1 MKWMESMRIR
11 SRVAGSWM
19 LMIASAAAFLWALIM
34 PLCSL
39 GLTAEE
45 TTLQEAYESGQ
56 IIRLHILAEDD
67 SPRAQKIKLA
77 VRDTILAAFGEEIK
91 KAGAMDADTVYALL
105 VQRKEAMLA
114 VAEQTARQYGFDGE
128 VTAQVGVLTLPEKA
142 YGDVTLPEGEYRA
155 LRITLG
161 QGQGQNWWCVLFPE
175 LCLALASDEPW
186 QVSPRQTASI
196 AELEWHSLEVFRHW
210 LLLPESP
217 N

>member
-11 SRVAGSWM
+11 SRVAGSWL
-19 LMIASAAAFLWALIM
+19 LMIASLAAFFWALIM
-34 PLCSL
+34 PLCAL

-67 SPRAQKIKLA
+67 SPRAQEIKLA
-77 VRDTILAAFGEEIK
+77 VRDAILVAFGKEIK
-91 KAGAMDADTVYALL
+91 AAGAKDADAVYALL
-105 VQRKEAMLA
+105 GQRKEAMLA

-128 VTAQVGVLTLPEKA
+128 VSAQVGVLTLPEKA
-142 YGDVTLPEGEYRA
+142 YGEVTLPQGEYRA

-161 QGQGQNWWCVLFPE
+161 KGLGQNWWCVLFPE

-186 QVSPRQTASI
+186 QVSPQQTASI
-196 AELEWHSLEVFRHW
+196 ADLKWYSVDIFRCW
-210 LLLPESP
+210 LLLPEP
-217 N
+217 QN

>member
-11 SRVAGSWM
+11 SRVAGSWLLM
-19 LMIASAAAFLWALIM
+19 LVSLAVFLWVLIM
-34 PLCSL
+34 PLCAL

-45 TTLQEAYESGQ
+45 TVLQDAYESGQ

-67 SPRAQKIKLA
+67 SPRAQEIKLA
-77 VRDTILAAFGEEIK
+77 VRDAILAAFGAEIEE
-91 KAGAMDADTVYALL
+91 AGAADAETVYTLL

-114 VAEQTARQYGFDGE
+114 VAEETARRYGFDGE
-128 VTAQVGVLTLPEKA
+128 ITAQVGVLSLPEKA

-175 LCLALASDEPW
+175 LCLSLASDEPW
-186 QVSPRQTASI
+186 QVSPRQIASI

-217 N
+217 D

>member
-11 SRVAGSWM
+11 SRVAGSWL
-19 LMIASAAAFLWALIM
+19 LMIASLAAFLWILIM
-34 PLCSL
+34 PLCAL

-45 TTLQEAYESGQ
+45 TTLQEAYDSGQ

-77 VRDTILAAFGEEIK
+77 VRDAILAAFGAEIK
-91 KAGAMDADTVYALL
+91 AACATDADAVYALL
-105 VQRKEAMLA
+105 VQCKEEMLA
-114 VAEQTARQYGFDGE
+114 VAEQTARQYGFDGT
-128 VTAQVGVLTLPEKA
+128 VTAQVGVLTLPQKA
-142 YGDVTLPEGEYRA
+142 YGEVTLPQGQYRA

-161 QGQGQNWWCVLFPE
+161 EGQGQNWWCVLFPE

-186 QVSPRQTASI
+186 QVSPQRTASI
-196 AELEWHSLEVFRHW
+196 ADLQWRSLEVFRYW
-210 LLLPESP
+210 LLLPEFP

>member
-11 SRVAGSWM
+11 SRVAGSWL
-19 LMIASAAAFLWALIM
+19 LMIASLAAFLWVLIM
-34 PLCSL
+34 PLCAL

-45 TTLQEAYESGQ
+45 TVLQEAYENGQ

-67 SPRAQKIKLA
+67 SPRAQETKLA
-77 VRDTILAAFGEEIK
+77 VRDAILAAFGEEIK

-142 YGDVTLPEGEYRA
+142 YGEVTLPEGEYRA

-161 QGQGQNWWCVLFPE
+161 KGEGQNWWCVLFPE

-186 QVSPRQTASI
+186 QVSPQQRASI
-196 AELEWHSLEVFRHW
+196 TDLKWRSEDVFRCW
-210 LLLPESP
+210 LLLPESQ